1 MTKKIPIKRAN
12 KSGIDE
18 SLSSDKSYLTENSDS
33 SETKADDKS
42 KRTEKILT

>member
-1 MTKKIPIKRAN
+1 MRHS

-33 SETKADDKS
+33 SETKVDDKS
-42 KRTEKILT
+42 KSTDKDPDLK